1 MERLNGGMEFS
12 DEEIGQ
18 LIDTLISDTCP
29 QYYVPL
35 SSRCELRKF
44 LFNSVRRLDVIQELI
59 DFWNVTDIWKSGIV
73 ILTAGR
79 NWRTSY

>member
-59 DFWNVTDIWKSGIV
+59 DDDSVTEIMVNGMDGILNFFYTIV
-73 ILTAGR
+73 GH
-79 NWRTSY
+79 